1 MNKIKNAILVA
12 TVAVASA
19 ATAALAA
26 DVGVSVSVGQPGFYG
41 RIDIGGYPQPYLVYP
56 QPMVIHRPVGVVYEP
71 LYLHVPPG
79 HAKKWRHYCSSYHA
93 CGRPVYFVQD
103 SWYNDVYV
111 PHYHERHE
119 GGRDHYD
126 HDDSGHGHGHKHK
139 GHGKGHKD

>member
-19 ATAALAA
+19 ATVALAA
-26 DVGVSVSVGQPGFYG
+26 DVGVSVSVGQPRFYG

-56 QPMVIHRPVGVVYEP
+56 QPIVIHRPVGVVHEP

-79 HAKKWRHYCSSYHA
+79 HAKRWRHYCGSYHA

-103 SWYNDVYV
+103 GWYNDVYV
-111 PHYHERHE
+111 PHYHDRH
-119 GGRDHYD
+119 GGDRDHHD
-126 HDDSGHGHGHKHK
+126 HDDRGYGHGHKHK